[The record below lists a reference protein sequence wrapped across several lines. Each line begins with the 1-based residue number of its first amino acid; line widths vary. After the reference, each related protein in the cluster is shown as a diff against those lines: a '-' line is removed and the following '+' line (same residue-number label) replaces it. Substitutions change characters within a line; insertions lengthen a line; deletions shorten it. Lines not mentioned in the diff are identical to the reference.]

1 MDQIRSNG
9 IPKNA
14 ARSARMLA
22 IGFLVAIAVLGI
34 STFSSL
40 GNDQIFIVMVFSV
53 LALAVLGALAV
64 LALGSGILQIRS
76 SDGDRLVINQIA
88 DIAEEGFI
96 AIESSARIAYANATY
111 LRMAAAKNIGE
122 VRPVQRLFPE
132 SGDVAEAIYRL
143 SEAAREGRASTEE
156 FRLSKSLEGDRP
168 AWYRVK
174 TVPLADQKLGDL
186 SLWSVA
192 DISLERERQE
202 NIFQELQQAIDYLD
216 QAPAGFFS
224 LKATGEILY
233 FNATL
238 AGWLGYDLA
247 QFHSGGLRI
256 SDLVANDS
264 ENLLTQLT
272 GAAGEA
278 RVETIDLDFRR
289 RNGQTF
295 PVRILHQVSFD
306 QNGVPGA
313 SRSLV
318 LSRVPGSDGD
328 EGRRIAEVRF
338 SRFFNHSPLA
348 IATVTKEGRV
358 LRTNSPF
365 IRLFQSLTD
374 EAGGNHEQASIVKC
388 LLPPDADRLL
398 VKIVEASEGQG
409 DIEPVDFQ
417 LAGSTRSAR
426 FYVTAAE
433 SSGPDEGEA
442 AIVYALDTTEQRAL
456 EAQFAQAQKMQAVG
470 ELAGGVAH
478 DFNNVLQG
486 IIGYADLLLVNHRPT
501 DPSFNDIMEIKQNAN
516 RAAGLVR
523 HLLAFSRRQTL
534 RPSVFQFTEVLSDAT
549 ALLKRLIGE
558 RIDLT
563 FKHGRDLWQVM
574 ADPTQFE
581 QVIVN
586 LAMNARDAMPNG
598 GRLSI
603 STRNVSEGEKDTFGD
618 KSIPKADYVLIEV
631 QDSGTGMSPDV
642 LEKIFEPF
650 FTTKEV
656 GKGTGLGL
664 SMVYGFVKQ
673 SGGFIFCESK
683 PGGGTTFRI
692 LLPRH
697 HEVAVPEGATAE
709 ASTPEPAKVVADHTG
724 QGTILLVDDETAV
737 RAFGARALSQRGY
750 KVFEAASGL
759 EALEFLSDPSF
770 SVDLVVSDVVMPEMD
785 GPTLLKEMR
794 AKGIK
799 WPYIFASG
807 YAEDAFSKNLP
818 EGEQFGFL
826 PKPFSLKQL
835 IEAVKAALP

>member
-1 MDQIRSNG
+1 MDEVRTRRLPEGRSRSIRG
-9 IPKNA
+9 IMIGVVSLALVLVGTWGLLFNSDVVFLMA
-14 ARSARMLA
+14 AVFVVLASCCVILLLA
-22 IGFLVAIAVLGI
+22 ILSGQVEFR
-34 STFSSL
+34 S
-40 GNDQIFIVMVFSV
+40 
-53 LALAVLGALAV
+53 LALNRWVL
-64 LALGSGILQIRS
+64 SR
-76 SDGDRLVINQIA
+76 IA
-88 DIAEEGFI
+88 DVAEEGFV
-96 AIESSARIAYANATY
+96 ATDASTRIIYSNATY
-111 LRMAAAKNIGE
+111 QRMASAKSGGE
-122 VRPVQRLFPE
+122 VLSVERLFSTGGE
-132 SGDVAEAIYRL
+132 VAEAIYRL
-143 SEAAREGRASTEE
+143 SLASREKRAGVEE
-156 FRLSKSLEGDRP
+156 FRLSKGLEGDEP
-168 AWYRVK
+168 AWYRVR
-174 TVPLADQKLGDL
+174 TTPLEGPRQTDI

-192 DISLERERQE
+192 DISFERERQE

-224 LKATGEILY
+224 LDPKGNVLY

-247 QFHSGGLRI
+247 QFGAGALRI
-256 SDLVANDS
+256 ADIVANQS
-264 ENLLTQLT
+264 ENLLIGLS
-272 GAAGEA
+272 GKSGET
-278 RVETIDLDFRR
+278 RVETLDIDLRR
-289 RNGQTF
+289 SNGHTF
-295 PVRILHQVSFD
+295 PARILHQITFD
-306 QNGVPGA
+306 GQGVPGA
-313 SRSLV
+313 SRSIV
-318 LSRVPGSDGD
+318 LSRVPGSESD
-328 EGRRIAEVRF
+328 EGRRIAEIRF

-348 IATVTKEGRV
+348 IATVTKDGTV
-358 LRTNSPF
+358 LRTNAPF
-365 IRLFQSLTD
+365 GRLFQRPD
-374 EAGGNHEQASIVKC
+374 DRGNDVHDQLSIFDL
-388 LLPPDADRLL
+388 LLPNDADRLSA
-398 VKIVEASEGQG
+398 KIVEASEGRG

-417 LAGSTRSAR
+417 LSESARSAR

-442 AIVYALDTTEQRAL
+442 AIVYVLDTTEQRAL

-486 IIGYADLLLVNHRPT
+486 ILGYADLLLVNHRPT

-549 ALLKRLIGE
+549 TLLKRLIGE
-558 RIDLT
+558 RIELT
-563 FKHGRDLWQVM
+563 FQHGRDLWPVM

-586 LAMNARDAMPNG
+586 FAMNARDAMPNG

-603 STRNVSEGEKDTFGD
+603 STRNFSDGETDAFGD
-618 KSIPKADYVLIEV
+618 ESIPKADYVLIEV
-631 QDSGTGMSPDV
+631 QDSGTGMPPDV

-683 PGGGTTFRI
+683 PGEGTTFRI

-697 HEVAVPEGATAE
+697 LDVTKPEGVAADM
-709 ASTPEPAKVVADHTG
+709 AAPAPAKVVADHTG
-724 QGTILLVDDETAV
+724 EGTILLVDDETAV

-750 KVFEAASGL
+750 RVIEASSGL

-785 GPTLLKEMR
+785 GPTLLREMR

-799 WPYIFASG
+799 WPFIFASG
-807 YAEDAFSKNLP
+807 YAEDAFRKNLP

-835 IEAVKAALP
+835 IETVKTALP

>member
-1 MDQIRSNG
+1 MDQIRSHEA
-9 IPKNA
+9 PKNV
-14 ARSARMLA
+14 ARFFRMLGVA
-22 IGFLVAIAVLGI
+22 FVAALVLLAL
-34 STFSSL
+34 SLFSSP
-40 GNDQIFIVMVFSV
+40 GNDQLFVVVVFS
-53 LALAVLGALAV
+53 LLGLAVLGALSL
-64 LALGSGILQIRS
+64 LALASGLMQWKS
-76 SDGDRLVINQIA
+76 SDGDRLVVNRIA
-88 DIAEEGFI
+88 DIADEALVAVDAFSCI
-96 AIESSARIAYANATY
+96 VYANAAY
-111 LRMAAAKNIGE
+111 LKLASAKNSGE
-122 VRPVQRLFPE
+122 VRPVQRLFPDGGE
-132 SGDVAEAIYRL
+132 VAEAIYRL
-143 SEAAREGRASTEE
+143 STAARAGKTASEE
-156 FRLSKSLEGDRP
+156 FRLAKGLEGDRP

-174 TVPLADQKLGDL
+174 TVPLAGQHMAKL

-202 NIFQELQQAIDYLD
+202 NIFRELQQAIDYLD

-224 LKATGEILY
+224 ANAKGEVLY

-247 QFHSGGLRI
+247 QFSSTGLSLQDI
-256 SDLVANDS
+256 VANNNETLVTELS
-264 ENLLTQLT
+264 GLP
-272 GAAGEA
+272 GET
-278 RVETIDLDFRR
+278 RIETIDLDLRR

-295 PVRILHQVSFD
+295 PVRLVHQVTRD
-306 QNGVPGA
+306 KNGTPEA
-313 SRSLV
+313 SRTLV
-318 LSRVPGSDGD
+318 LSRVPGSESDD
-328 EGRRIAEVRF
+328 GRRIAEIRF
-338 SRFFNHSPLA
+338 SRFFNYSPLA
-348 IATVTKEGRV
+348 IATVTREGRV
-358 LRTNSPF
+358 LRTNAPF
-365 IRLFQSLTD
+365 KRLFLQAAVDSA
-374 EAGGNHEQASIVKC
+374 EAGDPETILSF

-398 VKIVEASEGQG
+398 AKIVEASDGQG

-486 IIGYADLLLVNHRPT
+486 ILGYADLLLVNLRPT

-603 STRNVSEGEKDTFGD
+603 STRNVSEGEKDAFGD

-631 QDSGTGMSPDV
+631 QDSGTGMPPDV

-683 PGGGTTFRI
+683 LGVGTTFRI

-697 HEVAVPEGATAE
+697 LELAKLEGIATDGAT
-709 ASTPEPAKVVADHTG
+709 PVPAKVVADHTG
-724 QGTILLVDDETAV
+724 EGTILLVDDETAV

-750 KVFEAASGL
+750 KVIEAASGL

-794 AKGIK
+794 AKGVK
-799 WPYIFASG
+799 WPFIFASG

-835 IEAVKAALP
+835 IEAVKSALP